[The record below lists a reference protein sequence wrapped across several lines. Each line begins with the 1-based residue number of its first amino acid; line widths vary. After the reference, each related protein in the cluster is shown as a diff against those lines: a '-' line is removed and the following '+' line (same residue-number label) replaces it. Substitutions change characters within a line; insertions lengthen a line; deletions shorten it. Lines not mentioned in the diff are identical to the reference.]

1 LATQD
6 DAGRNAPERRSVDV
20 DRARA
25 VRLADEDLAAD
36 LLALRPRVVL
46 PRLQRILTLVSYV
59 AVGLPLAVSAGT
71 QAITTAM
78 LAAGTKLR
86 FAL

>member
-1 LATQD
+1 
-6 DAGRNAPERRSVDV
+6 
-20 DRARA
+20 
-25 VRLADEDLAAD
+25 
-36 LLALRPRVVL
+36 
-46 PRLQRILTLVSYV
+46 LVSYV